1 MEIPEE
7 YLGLALRYLREEAND
22 SDKETLIRWLEED
35 PRRKED
41 FAAVSALYKASD
53 ILKSEDERTSRMLSR
68 LNARIDSDER
78 LARQRLGK
86 GRKGRIFK
94 ILWMSAACAAVTLV
108 VGLGIHW
115 FGGTDKTKDCEYT
128 AYSNTSDDV
137 AAIMLDDS
145 TRVWLGT
152 KSSIRYNTD
161 AGNAERVVRL
171 SGEAYFDVRRDTS
184 RPFIVKT
191 GSLDVKVLGTAFCVM
206 SDEASG
212 KVSVLLERGSVR
224 LQSPE
229 GVGLVRLSPDQKAEF
244 DAGTGDLSVEP
255 MEAVPYIVQHYNKV
269 ALQQVSLRD
278 IISHIERMYGVRIS
292 ARTPVD
298 TTRKYNLNYKRTDN
312 VGELVET
319 VQELTGTGL
328 TISDSDSLPNKLTK
342 HNN

>member
-7 YLGLALRYLREEAND
+7 YLGLALRYLRGEAND
-22 SDKETLIRWLEED
+22 SDKEILIRWLEED

-41 FAAVSALYKASD
+41 FAALSALCKTSE

-68 LNARIDSDER
+68 LNARIDSEE
-78 LARQRLGK
+78 K
-86 GRKGRIFK
+86 ITTHKRKAGIFR
-94 ILWMSAACAAVTLV
+94 ILWMSAASAAAIFII
-108 VGLGIHW
+108 GIGARW
-115 FGGTDKTKDCEYT
+115 FGGVGARDYEYT
-128 AYSNTSDDV
+128 AYSNTSGDV

-152 KSSIRYNTD
+152 KSSILYNTD
-161 AGNAERVVRL
+161 ARNTERVVKL
-171 SGEAYFDVRRDTS
+171 TGEAYFDVHRDTS

-191 GSLDVKVLGTAFCVM
+191 GSLDVRVLGTTFCVEA
-206 SDEASG
+206 DEISG

-244 DAGTGDLSVEP
+244 DTGTGDLSVEP
-255 MEAVPYIVQHYNKV
+255 MGAVPYIVQHYNKV

-278 IISHIERMYGVRIS
+278 IISHIERMYGVRIT

-298 TTRKYNLNYKRTDN
+298 TVRKYNLNYKRTDN

-319 VQELTGTGL
+319 VQALTGASL
-328 TISDSDSLPNKLTK
+328 TISDND
-342 HNN
+342 

>member
-7 YLGLALRYLREEAND
+7 YLGLALRYLRGEAND
-22 SDKETLIRWLEED
+22 SDKEILIHWLEED

-41 FAAVSALYKASD
+41 FAVLSAICKTSD

-68 LNARIDSDER
+68 LNARIDSEEEMTTH
-78 LARQRLGK
+78 K
-86 GRKGRIFK
+86 RKTGIFRIF
-94 ILWMSAACAAVTLV
+94 WMSAASAAAIFII
-108 VGLGIHW
+108 GIGVHW
-115 FGGTDKTKDCEYT
+115 FGGAGARDYEYS
-128 AYSNTSDDV
+128 AYSNTSGDV

-152 KSSIRYNTD
+152 KSSILYNTD
-161 AGNAERVVRL
+161 ATNAERVVKL
-171 SGEAYFDVRRDTS
+171 TGEAYFDVHRDTS

-191 GSLDVKVLGTAFCVM
+191 GALDVRVLGTAFCVEA
-206 SDEASG
+206 DEISG

-229 GVGLVRLSPDQKAEF
+229 GVSLVRLSPDQKAEF
-244 DAGTGDLSVEP
+244 DTGTGDISVEP
-255 MEAVPYIVQHYNKV
+255 MGAVPYIVQHYNKV

-278 IISHIERMYGVRIS
+278 IISHIERMYGVRIT

-319 VQELTGTGL
+319 VQALTGASL
-328 TISDSDSLPNKLTK
+328 AISDND
-342 HNN
+342 